1 MRAISWVIAL
11 ALMIAIV
18 PLDAEEV
25 HMIDPLSAGIARSLS
40 SSTSD
45 ATETQNEIHQID
57 PLSAGIARS
66 LRSDTSD
73 ANEVHMIDP
82 LSVGIAKSLGTYT
95 SDTSPSNTSQGQP
108 ETISELS
115 SSTIVYISGTAI
127 PLSSYQTDLGKYL
140 WIEDNNGLSLYASI
154 NQYTTIPLLAYTSTG
169 GQGEIQEIYPS
180 TSNQGI
186 SQRTYFNFNPGY
198 NRIPYRGDIA
208 GRHYLLFAMN
218 DQPSNA
224 IIIDVKG
231 TGSSTMLGTA
241 PSTTS
246 NFNAQGISIEP
257 IDQLNPQPEPPK
269 PKYY

>member
-1 MRAISWVIAL
+1 MRTILWVIAL

-18 PLDAEEV
+18 PSDAAEV
-25 HMIDPLSAGIARSLS
+25 HRIDPLSAGIAKSLS
-40 SSTSD
+40 SDTSGV
-45 ATETQNEIHQID
+45 TETQNEVHQID

-73 ANEVHMIDP
+73 ANEVHLIDP
-82 LSVGIAKSLGTYT
+82 LSVGIARSLGSET
-95 SDTSPSNTSQGQP
+95 SDTDSSDTSQAQP
-108 ETISELS
+108 EAINEPS
-115 SSTIVYISGTAI
+115 SSTIVYIGGAAV
-127 PLSSYQTDLGKYL
+127 PLSSYQIDLGKYL
-140 WIEDNNGLSLYASI
+140 WIEGNNGLSQYASI
-154 NQYTTIPLLAYTSTG
+154 NQYTSISLLAYTSTG
-169 GQGEIQEIYPS
+169 GQGEILEIYPS
-180 TSNQGI
+180 TSNQGT

-198 NRIPYRGDIA
+198 NRIPYRGDVV
-208 GRHYLLFAMN
+208 GKHYLLFAMN

-241 PSTTS
+241 TSMTS
-246 NFNAQGISIEP
+246 NPNAQGISIDP